1 MMISSRGTIIMG
13 PLGWMILGPFLLLI
27 WLAVAALIV
36 GVWAVAALVTFVAR
50 PRAVRRRERPA
61 LPSARWPYIPPGG

>member
-27 WLAVAALIV
+27 WLAVAAV
-36 GVWAVAALVTFVAR
+36 AVAVWLVMAVMTWAAR
-50 PRAVRRRERPA
+50 PR
-61 LPSARWPYIPPGG
+61 